1 MKDSWCL
8 ATDRSDL
15 KTNEIK
21 NYYGKRWS
29 IEPSFR
35 DSKNIRFGMGM
46 YEISIS
52 KPERRDRLLFISA
65 IAVLIL
71 TILGAAS
78 EALGF
83 DRLLKSNTSKKRT
96 HSLFRQGCMWYE
108 LIPNMD
114 ETRLKMLIEKFHE
127 LLLER
132 AATKEIFS
140 FV

>member
-1 MKDSWCL
+1 
-8 ATDRSDL
+8 
-15 KTNEIK
+15 
-21 NYYGKRWS
+21 
-29 IEPSFR
+29 
-35 DSKNIRFGMGM
+35 M

-52 KPERRDRLLFISA
+52 KPERRDRLFFISA
-65 IAVLIL
+65 IAVFIL

-108 LIPNMD
+108 LMPNMD

-132 AATKEIFS
+132 SATKKF
-140 FV
+140 FLLYK